1 MSLLYYSRM
10 RFTTR
15 VLPLLLSSSLPAH
28 VVSVF
33 GPGRD
38 TTFIA
43 TDLSLRSPKNY
54 GFINSGSHVAYLA
67 TFFMEYLVAQN
78 PGKLALIHYY
88 PGLVLSEGYQD
99 PTFPFWFRGIFKYG
113 APLIK
118 LLLPTL
124 NGKESGERTLFNASP
139 RFPPRSADGKA
150 ASSKSVGS
158 IGVAESSD
166 GIVGGGAYRVNF
178 DNEQVATPKQY
189 KKLREEGWLD
199 KAVNH
204 TLKAFEEIEAGRVFT
219 G

>member
-15 VLPLLLSSSLPAH
+15 VLPLLFSSSLPAH

-38 TTFIA
+38 TTFIP

-54 GFINSGSHVAYLA
+54 GFYNSGSHIAYLT
-67 TFFMEYLVAQN
+67 TFFMEYLAAQN
-78 PGKLALIHYY
+78 PGKLALVHYF
-88 PGLVLSEGYQD
+88 PGLVLSDGFQD

-118 LLLPTL
+118 LLPPTL

-150 ASSKSVGS
+150 TLSKSVGG

-199 KAVNH
+199 KVVNH

>member
-10 RFTTR
+10 RFTIR
-15 VLPLLLSSSLPAH
+15 LLPLLLSSSTPAH

-38 TTFIA
+38 TTFIP
-43 TDLSLRSPKNY
+43 TDLSLRSPENY
-54 GFINSGSHVAYLA
+54 GFINSGSHVAYLT
-67 TFFMEYLVAQN
+67 TFFMEYLAAQN
-78 PGKLALIHYY
+78 PGKLALVHYY
-88 PGLVLSEGYQD
+88 PGLVLSDGFQD

-118 LLLPTL
+118 LLPSTL
-124 NGKESGERTLFNASP
+124 DGEESGQRTLFNASP
-139 RFPPRSADGKA
+139 RFPPRPPDGQA
-150 ASSKSVGS
+150 ASSQSVGD

-166 GIVGGGAYRVNF
+166 GIVGGGAYRVYFN
-178 DNEQVATPKQY
+178 NEQVATPKKY
-189 KKLREEGWLD
+189 KELREEGWLD

-204 TLKAFEEIEAGRVFT
+204 TLGAFGEIEAGRIFS